1 MRISDWS
8 SDVCS
13 SDLCCLSSLNLEVWE
28 DWEGD
33 KRFIEDVMRFL
44 DNVLQDYI
52 DRAPEE
58 MARAKYSASRERSV
72 GLGVMG
78 FHSFLQEIGRASCRE
93 GVCQYV

>member
-72 GLGVMG
+72 GLGVLG
-78 FHSFLQEIGRASCRE
+78 FHSFRQAKQIGFESRIGRAH
-93 GVCQYV
+93 V